1 MNAAVMSG
9 RNCKKS
15 VWRNSDWTDVISM
28 LLLKFFEKDEKMF
41 SFAFYLDNFEHVILM
56 QYDLSEMSK
65 EKKLITVYKYSLCA
79 EPLQMLRQML
89 RETFH

>member
-1 MNAAVMSG
+1 
-9 RNCKKS
+9 
-15 VWRNSDWTDVISM
+15 
-28 LLLKFFEKDEKMF
+28 MF
-41 SFAFYLDNFEHVILM
+41 SFAIYPDNFEHDICM

-79 EPLQMLRQML
+79 EPLQMLIQML